1 MVFTKCSGELHWLKF
16 FKFLPWQV
24 LQAALRAGEGEAM
37 AARLDFR
44 QTATRNGG
52 NREAFGVG
60 FSFVLKKKSSVE
72 KRVKK
77 LNEFG
82 TVHVE
87 TMPFNS
93 DF

>member
-1 MVFTKCSGELHWLKF
+1 M
-16 FKFLPWQV
+16 
-24 LQAALRAGEGEAM
+24 LQAALSVGEGEAM

-52 NREAFGVG
+52 NRETFGVC
-60 FSFVLKKKSSVE
+60 FSFVLKKQSSVE
-72 KRVKK
+72 RRVKK

-82 TVHVE
+82 AVYVE
-87 TMPFNS
+87 TMPFSS